1 MVTQKMCE
9 RMKEKKSDLCL
20 LSILSALSE
29 VLTVIA
35 PYMRN
40 AFLINIS
47 NIRTMA
53 GVNLSCRFRPIR
65 CSFRPIQVQLIAVSL
80 LTKNSNLFQD
90 TF

>member
-1 MVTQKMCE
+1 MCE

-40 AFLINIS
+40 AFLITI
-47 NIRTMA
+47 
-53 GVNLSCRFRPIR
+53 
-65 CSFRPIQVQLIAVSL
+65 
-80 LTKNSNLFQD
+80 
-90 TF
+90 